1 MGVILYVLICGSPP
15 FYGSNN
21 AAIKQSVLRQRFKF
35 DCIVAAYLV
44 VPVWKSISNECK
56 DLISKMLRPAATRLT
71 ATQVLEHSWLE
82 TVHGKRVKEMI
93 PSIVTQRL
101 KSFRNYQ
108 KVKQA
113 VLTYIATQLSEK
125 EITSLRVCFME
136 LDKNGD
142 GVLSME
148 EIVEGLKKS
157 TLNENFLEIAKSLD
171 TNDSG
176 YIDYNGKYYDLRVR
190 ILGGEYDGGDVL
202 GGRETIPSVR
212 RLRLSMI
219 RLTDKE

>member
-176 YIDYNGKYYDLRVR
+176 YIDYNEFLAASMMEEMYLEEEKLFQAFDAFDLNR
-190 ILGGEYDGGDVL
+190 IRA
-202 GGRETIPSVR
+202 GR
-212 RLRLSMI
+212 
-219 RLTDKE
+219 